1 MRSHDDAVLRQY
13 DPQARAYLTS
23 AVHAAGPDLER
34 ARDLVREALPSRA
47 SIVDVGCGAGHLAFA
62 LAPHVARIAAVD
74 PAPAM
79 LATVHAAARERGFA
93 NIETCTGSA
102 ASLPFR
108 GGTFCTAA
116 SRYSA
121 HHWLDVPGALDEM
134 RRVLKPGG
142 FVLLID
148 VLGADSPLVDTHL
161 QALELLRDPSH
172 VRNLSAPEWRAAL
185 ERAGFEVLEHAVWP
199 TRIEFAAW
207 IERMRTPP
215 DSVAAIRRLALLAP
229 REVSDALAIA
239 PDGSFTLRTGLFW
252 ARAA

>member
-1 MRSHDDAVLRQY
+1 MRTHHDAVLRQF
-13 DPQARAYLTS
+13 DPQAQAYLAS

-34 ARDLVREALPSRA
+34 ARELVREALPRRA

-62 LAPHVARIAAVD
+62 LAPHVTRVAAVD

-79 LATVHAAARERGFA
+79 RATVDAAARERGFT
-93 NIETCTGSA
+93 NIETHSGGA
-102 ASLPFR
+102 ASLPFPSS
-108 GGTFCTAA
+108 TFCAAA

-121 HHWLDVPGALDEM
+121 HHWLDVPGALHEM
-134 RRVLKPGG
+134 RRVLKPAG

-148 VLGADSPLVDTHL
+148 VLGADSPLVNTHL

-172 VRNLSAPEWRAAL
+172 VRNLEAAEWRAAL
-185 ERAGFEVLEHAVWP
+185 EGAGFTLLEHAVWP

-215 DSVAAIRRLALLAP
+215 ESAAAIRRVELGAP
-229 REVSDALAIA
+229 REVADALEIA
-239 PDGSFTLRTGLFW
+239 PDGSFTVRTGLFW